1 MSELIALQ
9 IPSILVPSP
18 YVPNNHQYKNAIDLV
33 NKKAALLIEEK
44 DLSGK
49 LLVSKIDELL
59 DNEEEYQVMKENLKK
74 MAILDSAERIYRIL
88 KELSENENR

>member
-49 LLVSKIDELL
+49 LLVSKVDELL
-59 DNEEEYQVMKENLKK
+59 DNEDEYQTMKENLKK
-74 MAILDSAERIYRIL
+74 MAIIDSADRIYRIL